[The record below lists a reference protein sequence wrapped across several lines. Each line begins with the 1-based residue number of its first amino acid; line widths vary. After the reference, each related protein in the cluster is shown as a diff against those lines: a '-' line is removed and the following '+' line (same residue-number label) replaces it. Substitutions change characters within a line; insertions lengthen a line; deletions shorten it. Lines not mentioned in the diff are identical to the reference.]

1 MGNAHLKLITRCLS
15 VYIDG
20 CKHFR
25 HVLAGD
31 FGMQYAVYM
40 RNVGIHGMFAYVRIA
55 NVYRASDYLACFQL
69 VHKFYRPF
77 LRKHGVYG
85 LNALYEARCRIGNV
99 VQLPCGRADAAALER
114 SGFKQRGLCVCG
126 YFAVQS
132 THNARYANALFGIG
146 YKQHVRRH
154 GALLAVQRGYY
165 FVFVCVAH
173 NNVAVLY
180 AGKVERMHR
189 VAVFNQ
195 HIVCYVNYVVYGPHA
210 DRAQALL
217 HPCGGRFNI
226 KVSYN
231 ARRIAG
237 TKFGVFNRYGRII
250 MNVALALDMANGRF
264 LEFLAQRCRRFA
276 AHTDYALAVR
286 TVRRKLYIEHYVI
299 HAYGFLYALP
309 KGMILMQYHYAVELR
324 AGIVRLAQAK
334 LMAGAKHAV
343 AFYAAHNGRL
353 NNYAFGKMRAVHCN
367 GHQRPF
373 KNIGRAGDYAKRF
386 LRANV
391 YGAYLKVVGI
401 LMLAQG
407 YYFADNNICN
417 AVHLAFVARALEA
430 APHQFFNKFIW
441 RYVPFNV
448 IFQPTKWKF
457 HVSLP
462 P

>member
-1 MGNAHLKLITRCLS
+1 
-15 VYIDG
+15 
-20 CKHFR
+20 
-25 HVLAGD
+25 
-31 FGMQYAVYM
+31 
-40 RNVGIHGMFAYVRIA
+40 
-55 NVYRASDYLACFQL
+55 
-69 VHKFYRPF
+69 
-77 LRKHGVYG
+77 
-85 LNALYEARCRIGNV
+85 
-99 VQLPCGRADAAALER
+99 
-114 SGFKQRGLCVCG
+114 
-126 YFAVQS
+126 
-132 THNARYANALFGIG
+132 
-146 YKQHVRRH
+146 
-154 GALLAVQRGYY
+154 
-165 FVFVCVAH
+165 
-173 NNVAVLY
+173 
-180 AGKVERMHR
+180 
-189 VAVFNQ
+189 
-195 HIVCYVNYVVYGPHA
+195 
-210 DRAQALL
+210 
-217 HPCGGRFNI
+217 
-226 KVSYN
+226 
-231 ARRIAG
+231 
-237 TKFGVFNRYGRII
+237 

-276 AHTDYALAVR
+276 AHTNYALAIG

-401 LMLAQG
+401 LVLTQG
-407 YYFADNNICN
+407 YYFADDNIGD

-448 IFQPTKWKF
+448 IFQPTKRKF